1 MKDHSIALKAFSKS
15 IKRSNPGICFDSAY
29 LIMQSRS
36 LMFSAVNMPFIYS
49 VWSLLTKPGKKIIKR
64 SLWQQFYNH

>member
-29 LIMQSRS
+29 LIMQPRS
-36 LMFSAVNMPFIYS
+36 LMFSAVNLPFIYS
-49 VWSLLTKPGKKIIKR
+49 VWSLLTI
-64 SLWQQFYNH
+64 L